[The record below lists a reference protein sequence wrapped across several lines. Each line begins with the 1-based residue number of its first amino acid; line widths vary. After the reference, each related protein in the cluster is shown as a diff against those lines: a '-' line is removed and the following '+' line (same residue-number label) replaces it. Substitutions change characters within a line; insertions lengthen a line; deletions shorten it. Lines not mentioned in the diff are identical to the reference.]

1 MTIMFEAG
9 STWNIH
15 LSHAPQIH
23 WMGRAVHGLER
34 RVERY
39 VLWAWAIH
47 FYKYEGDLFLDGDRV
62 SIRPGSV
69 GIIPPGVRQEY
80 RYRGRS
86 EHLFAHFSVPEA
98 APDAEVLPIAVMQDM
113 GVDFARISQRCEDA
127 INAAGERPART
138 SARIWDILWELA
150 ERTMRTSERSRG
162 RHAAVEHTCQI
173 IQSRLSEPL
182 KLTGLARSAGVSPA
196 HLTRLFR
203 SELNETVTDYLRK
216 CRLDR
221 AWHLLLHSDLPIKQ
235 VACDVGIQD
244 LQLFNK
250 TIRRAF
256 GVAPRALRERG
267 PNYRV

>member
-1 MTIMFEAG
+1 MLEAG
-9 STWNIH
+9 STWSIQ
-15 LSHAPQIH
+15 LSDAPEIL
-23 WMGRAVHGLER
+23 WKGRSVHGLER
-34 RVERY
+34 SIDRY
-39 VLWAWAIH
+39 MFWAWAIH
-47 FYKYEGDLFLDGDRV
+47 FYKYDGDLFLDGQHV
-62 SIRPGSV
+62 PIRPGSV

-86 EHLFAHFSVPEA
+86 EHLFAHFSVSKTEQGQ
-98 APDAEVLPIAVMQDM
+98 VPIAVMQDL
-113 GVDFARISQRCEDA
+113 GADFARLSLRFEDA
-127 INAAGERPART
+127 VRWAPGDDARM
-138 SARIWDILWELA
+138 SARLWDILWELSDRTQRSR
-150 ERTMRTSERSRG
+150 ERPRG
-162 RHAAVEHTCQI
+162 RHAAVEQTCQI
-173 IQSRLSEPL
+173 IQSRLAEPL
-182 KLTGLARSAGVSPA
+182 SLTGLARSAGVSPA

-203 SELNETVTDYLRK
+203 SELSETVTDYVRK

-267 PNYRV
+267 PNFRVES

>member
-1 MTIMFEAG
+1 MSDAG
-9 STWNIH
+9 SIWNIQ
-15 LSHAPQIH
+15 LSCAPEIRNT
-23 WMGRAVHGLER
+23 GRAIHGLDR

-39 VLWAWAIH
+39 ALQNWAIH
-47 FYKYEGDLFLDGDRV
+47 FYKYEADLFLDGERV

-69 GIIPPGVRQEY
+69 GIIPPAVRQEY

-86 EHLFAHFSVPEA
+86 EHLFAHFSVPETA
-98 APDAEVLPIAVMQDM
+98 DAELLPIAVMQDM
-113 GVDFARISQRCEDA
+113 GVDFARISQRFEDA
-127 INAAGERPART
+127 INAAGERPARS

-150 ERTMRTSERSRG
+150 ERTMRSTERPRD

-173 IQSRLSEPL
+173 IQSRLAEPL

-203 SELNETVTDYLRK
+203 SERSETVTDYLRK

-256 GVAPRALRERG
+256 GVAPRALRVRG
-267 PNYRV
+267 PNFQP

>member
-1 MTIMFEAG
+1 
-9 STWNIH
+9 
-15 LSHAPQIH
+15 
-23 WMGRAVHGLER
+23 
-34 RVERY
+34 
-39 VLWAWAIH
+39 
-47 FYKYEGDLFLDGDRV
+47 
-62 SIRPGSV
+62 
-69 GIIPPGVRQEY
+69 
-80 RYRGRS
+80 
-86 EHLFAHFSVPEA
+86 
-98 APDAEVLPIAVMQDM
+98 
-113 GVDFARISQRCEDA
+113 
-127 INAAGERPART
+127 
-138 SARIWDILWELA
+138 
-150 ERTMRTSERSRG
+150 MRTSERPRG

-203 SELNETVTDYLRK
+203 SELSETVTDYLRK